1 MVIDYTDMIY
11 LPYKW
16 NLQPI
21 KKFDFLF
28 IDECQDLSK
37 AQFAVVAKYGRKD
50 SRILAVGDPYQSIYG
65 FAGADINSFYRIK
78 EYTKATQLPLNICFR
93 CPQKVIEMAK
103 SIRNDIVGNKQE
115 NGIIKTITY
124 DELIEL
130 VKPND
135 LIISRKRAPIILL
148 VFKFI
153 DKNIKV
159 QIHQDEVH
167 EIIND
172 IKNYFKQEELQLV
185 ISKQPNGFEDIKNN
199 VLKRWKWII
208 EKNAERITDS
218 AERNLLI
225 QQEKNHMDK
234 VLDFLH
240 KKYEKWK
247 SDCKTIN
254 DILKKIKEHIS
265 STDNSIKLSTIHRA
279 KGIESYRVFILNY
292 DELPYIRTD
301 FKEWQCK
308 QEINLKY
315 VAITRAINELYLV
328 ENKNFD
334 DMVEEESLFDNLPFD
349 QSI

>member
-1 MVIDYTDMIY
+1 
-11 LPYKW
+11 
-16 NLQPI
+16 
-21 KKFDFLF
+21 
-28 IDECQDLSK
+28 
-37 AQFAVVAKYGRKD
+37 
-50 SRILAVGDPYQSIYG
+50 
-65 FAGADINSFYRIK
+65 
-78 EYTKATQLPLNICFR
+78 
-93 CPQKVIEMAK
+93 
-103 SIRNDIVGNKQE
+103 
-115 NGIIKTITY
+115 
-124 DELIEL
+124 
-130 VKPND
+130 
-135 LIISRKRAPIILL
+135 
-148 VFKFI
+148 
-153 DKNIKV
+153 
-159 QIHQDEVH
+159 
-167 EIIND
+167 
-172 IKNYFKQEELQLV
+172 
-185 ISKQPNGFEDIKNN
+185 
-199 VLKRWKWII
+199 
-208 EKNAERITDS
+208 
-218 AERNLLI
+218 
-225 QQEKNHMDK
+225 MDK